1 MRQLILAAAVAGTA
15 LAALPAAAQ
24 TAAAPFTGLRIE
36 GVAGY
41 DALKDGH
48 DQAASSSDGFVYGGA
63 VGYDLQVN
71 NLIIGAEGELT
82 GSTTDTRTDGL
93 LVANDRL
100 RVDAGRDIF
109 AGARVGFL
117 VTPSLMA
124 YAKGGYTN
132 ARINTRYTT
141 GSTEVR
147 DHFDM
152 DGFRLGAGLEHQI
165 GANTYIKGEYR
176 YSNYS
181 RADRYDI
188 DADRHQLVAGVGMRF

>member
-1 MRQLILAAAVAGTA
+1 MRKLVLAAAMTGAA
-15 LAALPAAAQ
+15 LAAMPATAQ

-48 DQAASSSDGFVYGGA
+48 GQDSSSSDGFVYGGA
-63 VGYDLQVN
+63 VGYDVQVN
-71 NLIIGAEGELT
+71 NLIVGAEGEVT

-93 LVANDRL
+93 LAAGDRL
-100 RVDAGRDIF
+100 RVDTGRDLY
-109 AGARVGFL
+109 AGARVGFVL
-117 VTPSLMA
+117 NPTTMA